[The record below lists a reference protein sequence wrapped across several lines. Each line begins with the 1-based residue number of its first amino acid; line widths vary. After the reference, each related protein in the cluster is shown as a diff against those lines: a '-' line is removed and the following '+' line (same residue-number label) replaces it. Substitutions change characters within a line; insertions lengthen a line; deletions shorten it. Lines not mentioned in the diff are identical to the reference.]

1 MDMGLNLLHLHLHG
15 LFRSH
20 DLELGRDADTGGQ
33 TLYVLELVRSL
44 ASRAEVDHV
53 EVVTRL
59 IQDRRVSADY
69 ARPEESIAPGASIR
83 RFSFGPK
90 RYLRKEQLWPHL
102 DELADQLV
110 LQLQAADRR
119 PDWIH
124 AHYADAGYVGAL
136 VSRRLG
142 LPLVFT
148 GHSLGREKLR
158 RLLAAG
164 GDREQIEQTYSIS
177 RRIDAEELA
186 LAHADLVITST
197 RQERDHQYSR
207 YGRFEVGRADVI
219 PPGVDARRFHP
230 RSTPQESAD
239 VSAMVQSFLREPQR
253 PPLLAI
259 CRADRRKNI
268 PALVEAFG
276 RSSVLRERHNLLLVL
291 GNRDDSRQMDRQQR
305 EVFQQIFDLVDRY
318 DLYGSVAYPKHHR
331 RDQVPAIYRWAAERK
346 GLFVNP
352 ALTEPF
358 GLTLLEAA
366 ASGLPMVATDDGGPR
381 DIHRRC
387 DNGLLVDV
395 TDRESLQDGLERAGS
410 DPGRWRRWS
419 DNGVEAV
426 SRHYSWD
433 AHVCSY
439 LALMQGRLSPS
450 AASVKLLDRSV
461 AQANPLG
468 DRLLLL
474 DLDSSLEQPDAEPL
488 QALRHQ
494 LTASAERPIRPGL
507 GIITGRSLA
516 AARQRFT
523 ELQLSDPCVWI
534 TQAGTEIHYGQ
545 EDQSDR
551 LWAAEIGVDWQR
563 EGVEQALADLGDHI
577 TLQADDH
584 QGPFKVSYLLRQPG
598 PSVLPLIRQRL
609 RQQHQAA
616 RPNLRCH
623 WFLDVLPL
631 RASRSEAIRFLSLR
645 WSLPLDR
652 FLVVASQQGDL
663 ELVQGLPAAVIPSD
677 HDPCLDGCRQLQRV
691 YFADRARLSGV
702 LEGLQHYRFLS
713 ARSRADQSSI

>member
-1 MDMGLNLLHLHLHG
+1 MGLNLLHLHLHG
-15 LFRSH
+15 LFRSQG
-20 DLELGRDADTGGQ
+20 LELGRDADTGGQ

-44 ASRAEVDHV
+44 AARAEVDHV

-59 IQDRRVSADY
+59 IQDRRLSADY
-69 ARPEESIAPGASIR
+69 ALPEESIAPGACIR

-90 RYLRKEQLWPHL
+90 RYLRKEQLWPYL

-110 LQLQAADRR
+110 RHLQATHRR

-164 GDREQIEQTYSIS
+164 GNREQIDQTYSIS

-207 YGRFEVGRADVI
+207 YGRFEAGRADVV

-239 VSAMVQSFLREPQR
+239 VSALVEPFLREPQR

-276 RSSVLRERHNLLLVL
+276 QSAVLRERHNLILVL

-331 RDQVPAIYRWAAERK
+331 RDQVPSIYRWAADRK

-381 DIHRRC
+381 DIQRRC
-387 DNGLLVDV
+387 ENGLLVDV
-395 TDRESLQDGLERAGS
+395 TDPDSLQHGLVRAGS
-410 DPGRWRRWS
+410 DPERWRRWR

-450 AASVKLLDRSV
+450 AASAKLLARPSV
-461 AQANPLG
+461 QANPLG

-474 DLDSSLEQPDAEPL
+474 DLDSSLEQPDPVSL
-488 QALRHQ
+488 QTLRHQ
-494 LTASAERPIRPGL
+494 LTASTVRSEQPGL
-507 GIITGRSLA
+507 GIITGRSLPT
-516 AARQRFT
+516 ARQRFI
-523 ELQLSDPCVWI
+523 ELQLPDPSVWI
-534 TQAGTEIHYGQ
+534 TQAGTEIYYGQ
-545 EDQSDR
+545 EDQADR
-551 LWAAEIGVDWQR
+551 LWAAEIGMDWQR
-563 EGVEQALADLGDHI
+563 QGVENALADLGDHMA
-577 TLQADDH
+577 LQAAEN
-584 QGPFKVSYLLRQPG
+584 QGVFKVSYLLRQPG

-609 RQQHQAA
+609 RQEHQVA
-616 RPNLRCH
+616 RPALRCH

-677 HDPCLDGCRQLQRV
+677 HDPCLDGCRQLPRV

-713 ARSRADQSSI
+713 ARSRPDQSSI

>member
-1 MDMGLNLLHLHLHG
+1 MGFRLLHLHLHG
-15 LFRSH
+15 LFRSR

-33 TLYVLELVRSL
+33 TLYVLELARGL
-44 ASRAEVDHV
+44 AARPEVDRV

-59 IQDRRVSADY
+59 IQDRRVSLDY
-69 ARPEESIAPGASIR
+69 ARSEESIGPGASIL
-83 RFSFGPK
+83 RFPFGPR
-90 RYLRKEQLWPHL
+90 RYLRKEQLWPYL
-102 DELADQLV
+102 DDLADQLV
-110 LQLQAADRR
+110 ARLQQPEHR

-142 LPLVFT
+142 IPLVFT

-158 RLLAAG
+158 RLLAGG
-164 GDREQIEQTYSIS
+164 GDHDQIEQAFSIS

-207 YGRFEVGRADVI
+207 YGRFEAGRADVV
-219 PPGVDARRFHP
+219 PPGVDSRRFHP

-239 VSAMVQSFLREPQR
+239 VSALVEPFLREPQR

-276 RSSVLRERHNLLLVL
+276 QSAVLRERHNLILVL

-331 RDQVPAIYRWAAERK
+331 RDQVPSIYRWAADRK

-381 DIHRRC
+381 DIQRRC
-387 DNGLLVDV
+387 ENGLLVDV
-395 TDRESLQDGLERAGS
+395 TDPDSLQHGLVRAGS
-410 DPGRWRRWS
+410 DPERWRRWR

-450 AASVKLLDRSV
+450 AASAKLLARPSV
-461 AQANPLG
+461 QANPLG

-474 DLDSSLEQPDAEPL
+474 DLDSSLEQPDPVSL
-488 QALRHQ
+488 QTLRHQ
-494 LTASAERPIRPGL
+494 LTASTVRSEQPGL
-507 GIITGRSLA
+507 GIITGRSLPT
-516 AARQRFT
+516 ARQRFI
-523 ELQLSDPCVWI
+523 ELQLPDPSVWI
-534 TQAGTEIHYGQ
+534 TQAGTEIYYGQ
-545 EDQSDR
+545 EDQADR
-551 LWAAEIGVDWQR
+551 LWAAEIGMDWQR
-563 EGVEQALADLGDHI
+563 QGVENALADLGDHMA
-577 TLQADDH
+577 LQAAEN
-584 QGPFKVSYLLRQPG
+584 QGVFKVSYLLRQPG

-609 RQQHQAA
+609 RQEHQVA
-616 RPNLRCH
+616 RPALRCH

-677 HDPCLDGCRQLQRV
+677 HDPCLDGCRQLPRV

-713 ARSRADQSSI
+713 ARSRPDQSSI

>member
-1 MDMGLNLLHLHLHG
+1 MNVGLNLLHLHLHG
-15 LFRSH
+15 LFRSQG
-20 DLELGRDADTGGQ
+20 LELGRDADTGGQ

-44 ASRAEVDHV
+44 AARAEVDHV
-53 EVVTRL
+53 EVITRL

-83 RFSFGPK
+83 RFNFGPK
-90 RYLRKEQLWPHL
+90 RYLRKEQLWPYL

-110 LQLQAADRR
+110 RHLQATHRR

-164 GDREQIEQTYSIS
+164 GNREQIDQTYSIS

-207 YGRFEVGRADVI
+207 YGRFEAGRADVV

-230 RSTPQESAD
+230 RSTPQESED
-239 VSAMVQSFLREPQR
+239 VSAMVQPFLREPQR

-276 RSSVLRERHNLLLVL
+276 RSSVLRERHNLILVL

-331 RDQVPAIYRWAAERK
+331 RDQVPWIYRWAADRK

-381 DIHRRC
+381 DIQRRC
-387 DNGLLVDV
+387 ENGLLVDV
-395 TDRESLQDGLERAGS
+395 TDPESLQHGLVRAGS
-410 DPGRWRRWS
+410 DPERWRRWS

-450 AASVKLLDRSV
+450 AASAKLFAQPSV
-461 AQANPLG
+461 QANPLG

-474 DLDSSLEQPDAEPL
+474 DLDSSLEQPDPEAL
-488 QALRHQ
+488 QTLRHQ
-494 LTASAERPIRPGL
+494 LTASTVRSAQPGL
-507 GIITGRSLA
+507 GIITGRSLP

-523 ELQLSDPCVWI
+523 ELQLPDPSVWI
-534 TQAGTEIHYGQ
+534 TQAGTEIYYGQ
-545 EDQSDR
+545 EEQADR

-563 EGVEQALADLGDHI
+563 QGVENALADLGDHMA
-577 TLQADDH
+577 LQTAEH
-584 QGPFKVSYLLRQPG
+584 QGVFKVSYLLRQPG

-609 RQQHQAA
+609 RQEHQVA
-616 RPNLRCH
+616 RPALRCH

-677 HDPCLDGCRQLQRV
+677 HDPCLDGCRQLPRV

-713 ARSRADQSSI
+713 ARSRLDQSSI

>member
-1 MDMGLNLLHLHLHG
+1 MGLNLLHLHLHG
-15 LFRSH
+15 LFRSQG
-20 DLELGRDADTGGQ
+20 LELGRDADTGGQ

-44 ASRAEVDHV
+44 AARAEVDHV
-53 EVVTRL
+53 EVITRL

-69 ARPEESIAPGASIR
+69 ARPEESIAPGATIR

-90 RYLRKEQLWPHL
+90 RYLRKEQLWPYL

-110 LQLQAADRR
+110 RHLQSTHRR

-164 GDREQIEQTYSIS
+164 GNREQIDQTYSIS

-207 YGRFEVGRADVI
+207 YGRFEAGRADVV

-230 RSTPQESAD
+230 RSRPQESVD
-239 VSAMVQSFLREPQR
+239 VSAMVQPFLREPQR

-259 CRADRRKNI
+259 SRADRRKNI

-276 RSSVLRERHNLLLVL
+276 RSSVLRERHNLILVL
-291 GNRDDSRQMDRQQR
+291 GNRDDSRQMDRQHR

-331 RDQVPAIYRWAAERK
+331 RDQVPSIYRWAADRK

-381 DIHRRC
+381 DIQRRC
-387 DNGLLVDV
+387 ENGLLVDV
-395 TDRESLQDGLERAGS
+395 TDPESLQHGLVRAGS
-410 DPGRWRRWS
+410 DPERWRRWS

-426 SRHYSWD
+426 SRHYCWD

-450 AASVKLLDRSV
+450 AASAKLIARPSV
-461 AQANPLG
+461 QANPLG

-474 DLDSSLEQPDAEPL
+474 DLDSSLEQPDPEAL
-488 QALRHQ
+488 QTLRHQ
-494 LTASAERPIRPGL
+494 LTASTVRSAQPGL
-507 GIITGRSLA
+507 GIITGRSLP

-523 ELQLSDPCVWI
+523 ELQLPDPTVWI
-534 TQAGTEIHYGQ
+534 TQAGTEIYYGQ
-545 EDQSDR
+545 EDQADR

-563 EGVEQALADLGDHI
+563 QGVENALADLGDHMA
-577 TLQADDH
+577 LQTAEH
-584 QGPFKVSYLLRQPG
+584 QGAFKVSYLLRQPG

-609 RQQHQAA
+609 RQEHQVA
-616 RPNLRCH
+616 RPALRCH

-677 HDPCLDGCRQLQRV
+677 HDPCLDGCRHLPRV

-713 ARSRADQSSI
+713 ARSRLDQSSI

>member
-1 MDMGLNLLHLHLHG
+1 MM
-15 LFRSH
+15 
-20 DLELGRDADTGGQ
+20 
-33 TLYVLELVRSL
+33 
-44 ASRAEVDHV
+44 
-53 EVVTRL
+53 
-59 IQDRRVSADY
+59 
-69 ARPEESIAPGASIR
+69 
-83 RFSFGPK
+83 
-90 RYLRKEQLWPHL
+90 
-102 DELADQLV
+102 
-110 LQLQAADRR
+110 
-119 PDWIH
+119 
-124 AHYADAGYVGAL
+124 
-136 VSRRLG
+136 
-142 LPLVFT
+142 
-148 GHSLGREKLR
+148 
-158 RLLAAG
+158 
-164 GDREQIEQTYSIS
+164 
-177 RRIDAEELA
+177 
-186 LAHADLVITST
+186 
-197 RQERDHQYSR
+197 
-207 YGRFEVGRADVI
+207 
-219 PPGVDARRFHP
+219 
-230 RSTPQESAD
+230 
-239 VSAMVQSFLREPQR
+239 QSFLREPQR

-276 RSSVLRERHNLLLVL
+276 RSSVLRERHNLVLVL

-331 RDQVPAIYRWAAERK
+331 RDQVPAIYRWAAERG

-410 DPGRWRRWS
+410 DGGRWRRWS

-439 LALMQGRLSPS
+439 LALMQGRLSTS
-450 AASVKLLDRSV
+450 AAAVKLLERPV

-474 DLDSSLEQPDAEPL
+474 DLDTSLEQPDAEAL

-494 LTASAERPIRPGL
+494 LSASPGRSMGPGL

-523 ELQLSDPCVWI
+523 ELQLPEPSVWI

-563 EGVEQALADLGDHI
+563 EGVERALADLGDHI
-577 TLQADDH
+577 TLQAADN

-598 PSVLPLIRQRL
+598 PAVLPLIRQRL

-623 WFLDVLPL
+623 WYLDVLPL
-631 RASRSEAIRFLSLR
+631 RASRSEAMRFLSLR
-645 WSLPLDR
+645 WALPLDR

-713 ARSRADQSSI
+713 ARARVDQSSM